1 MTDLK
6 QYIPQILAMLTLAAG
21 GGTLGVSQYNASD
34 RADEM
39 RYTATHIAG
48 VSADLVITI
57 YKLEQRIK
65 DLETQHGLESDTQ

>member
-1 MTDLK
+1 MDIK

-39 RYTATHIAG
+39 RYTATHTAG
-48 VSADLVITI
+48 LTADLIIKI
-57 YKLEQRIK
+57 YTLEERISKLEASR
-65 DLETQHGLESDTQ
+65 GLESDTQ